1 MRRSRFLL
9 VCSTLSML
17 SALVRIVFSIMMI
30 NYFSTLF
37 SFQRITEEQMV
48 FIRFANATAAVLLL
62 GGVAQLICGFKGAM
76 NWEEPLRA
84 KACAVWGGA
93 TLGLGLIGNA
103 MQIITGYG
111 ASFVTWT
118 TGLLVPG
125 LFFAAA
131 LIFALRVRNR

>member
-1 MRRSRFLL
+1 MRKSRFLR
-9 VCSTLSML
+9 VCSILSML
-17 SALVRIVFSIMMI
+17 GGLVRIVFGFMLI
-30 NYFSTLF
+30 NYFSTLL
-37 SFQRITEEQMV
+37 SFGVVGEEQ
-48 FIRFANATAAVLLL
+48 IRFANLTFTVLLL
-62 GGVAQLICGFKGAM
+62 SGIAELICGFMGAL

-84 KACAVWGGA
+84 GSCAVWGGG
-93 TLGLGLIGNA
+93 TLLLGLIGNVL
-103 MQIITGYG
+103 QIGTGYG

>member
-1 MRRSRFLL
+1 MRKSRFLR
-9 VCSTLSML
+9 VCSILSML
-17 SALVRIVFSIMMI
+17 GGLVRIVFGFMLI
-30 NYFSTLF
+30 NYFSTLL
-37 SFQRITEEQMV
+37 SFGVVGEEQ
-48 FIRFANATAAVLLL
+48 IRFANLTFTVLLL